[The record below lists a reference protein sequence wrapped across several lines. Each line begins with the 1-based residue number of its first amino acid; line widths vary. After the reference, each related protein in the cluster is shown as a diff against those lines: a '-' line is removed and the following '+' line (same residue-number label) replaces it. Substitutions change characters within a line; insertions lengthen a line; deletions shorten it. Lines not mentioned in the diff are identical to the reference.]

1 MKVMASVK
9 RICRNCTIIK
19 RKGVV
24 RVICSSDPRH
34 KQRQG

>member
-1 MKVMASVK
+1 MKVNASVK

-19 RKGVV
+19 RKGGG
-24 RVICSSDPRH
+24 RVICVEPLH